1 MSTKYN
7 RIKVADLEKNERDKI
22 LTTND
27 NGELEFKDIES
38 VKTQNYN
45 ALDYNVEGKALD
57 ARQGKVLK
65 DLIDNIKD
73 TLKTY
78 FDTLYLGIS
87 NDQNVSGIK
96 TFLAGKLGI
105 RNVANTF
112 TSFFTNANT
121 ASRTYTLPNKD
132 GIVAMTSDISPN
144 IVTTGSQNS
153 IPKYGLYGATLGN
166 SRIADTGSKIVVDN
180 YNTAELDLQ
189 FNSIKNSN
197 VIGSETA
204 ASGVNGT
211 DFVIKGGS
219 TSSSQT
225 QLIIKKMGAGLPAT
239 ATSIFSSNYSDN
251 VYACAGTV
259 MYKFDKGTGSF
270 SIYAT
275 GLITGNSI
283 WGGCESPTGDVYYI
297 NQARNIYK
305 QTNGTGAFVLYAS
318 LPAGFYGTGITITPN
333 KDIYACTFSGK
344 IYKQTNSTGSFID
357 IGEPSRNYMSL
368 TSDLNNNIYIAEGGN
383 NSMGGG
389 NGYMYKQTNST
400 GVFTQMD
407 STFQSWNG
415 IVWDRIAG
423 DLYCSSVT
431 AVYKFTGGSGSA
443 ISLGVSFGFACATLA
458 ICKTILFTAWVNTG
472 AGLQDIYSFYI
483 NSAGLP
489 DLNGGILKQKA
500 GIGKGAGQSRIQ
512 FITGQKTASGT
523 NLQAETLRCYI
534 DENGYLVWL
543 NMPTYADNSTAIA
556 AGLPV
561 GCEYKTATGDRKI
574 VY

>member
-1 MSTKYN
+1 MNTNYN
-7 RIKVADLEKNERDKI
+7 RIKVSDLEKNERDKI
-22 LTTND
+22 LTTNSS
-27 NGELEFKDIES
+27 GELEFSDVNNI
-38 VKTQNYN
+38 KTDSYN
-45 ALDYNVEGKALD
+45 ALDYTQKGKALD

-96 TFLAGKLGI
+96 TFLAGKLGL
-105 RNVANTF
+105 RNAANTF

-180 YNTAELDLQ
+180 YNIPELDLQ

-197 VIGSETA
+197 TIGSETA
-204 ASGVNGT
+204 TSGFNGT
-211 DFVIKGGS
+211 DFIIKGGN
-219 TSSSQT
+219 TSNSQS
-225 QLIIKKMGAGLPAT
+225 QFILKRLGAGFPTYPA
-239 ATSIFSSNYSDN
+239 SIFSSNYSDN
-251 VYACAGTV
+251 VYSCAGNV
-259 MYKFDKGTGSF
+259 MYKFDKVTGSF
-270 SIYAT
+270 STHAT
-275 GLITGNSI
+275 GLITGNNI
-283 WGGCESPTGDVYYI
+283 WGGCESPTGDIYYI

-318 LPAGFYGTGITITPN
+318 LPAGLSGSGITITPN
-333 KDIYACTFSGK
+333 KDIYACTFGGK
-344 IYKQTNSTGSFID
+344 IYKQTNSTGSFVD
-357 IGEPSRNYMSL
+357 TGEPTRNYISL
-368 TSDLNNNIYIAEGGN
+368 TCDLGNNVYVAEGGN
-383 NSMGGG
+383 NFIGGS
-389 NGYMYKQTNST
+389 NGYLYKQNNST
-400 GVFTQMD
+400 GSFTQMD
-407 STFQSWNG
+407 STLQFWNG

-423 DLYCSSVT
+423 DLYCLSG
-431 AVYKFTGGSGSA
+431 AGIYKFAGGSGSA
-443 ISLGVSFGFACATLA
+443 ISQGVSISPYCATLA
-458 ICKTILFTAWVNTG
+458 FCKTILLTAWINTG
-472 AGLQDIYSFYI
+472 SGSQDIYGLYI